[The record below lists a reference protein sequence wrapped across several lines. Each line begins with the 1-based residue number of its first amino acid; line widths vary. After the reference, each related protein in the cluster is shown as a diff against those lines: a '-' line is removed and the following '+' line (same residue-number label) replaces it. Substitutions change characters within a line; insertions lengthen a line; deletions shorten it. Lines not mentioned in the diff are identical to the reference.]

1 MRYARRR
8 LPSSGSLGSRF
19 PAFAASPVFS
29 HRYYARLRLPFL
41 RLGLL
46 RLTLAS
52 RYLVLARLCSCPL
65 SGSPFGREDDPTST
79 WPFSSP
85 ACLTGC
91 HHKEMTVLSSSRA
104 TPLRA
109 CPARGPRWCPL
120 HSPSRLQDSC
130 LPAQSNRR
138 LSSAHAEL
146 SLTDHNYKIFGAQS
160 RGLHARYTWLHT
172 HPCGICM
179 QVHYRF
185 GGSPPPMGLARSPA
199 LTHWVTSTDFTRSFP
214 IPRFRAYLDA
224 KLLFL
229 GST

>member
-1 MRYARRR
+1 
-8 LPSSGSLGSRF
+8 
-19 PAFAASPVFS
+19 
-29 HRYYARLRLPFL
+29 
-41 RLGLL
+41 
-46 RLTLAS
+46 
-52 RYLVLARLCSCPL
+52 
-65 SGSPFGREDDPTST
+65 
-79 WPFSSP
+79 
-85 ACLTGC
+85 
-91 HHKEMTVLSSSRA
+91 MTVLSSSRA

-146 SLTDHNYKIFGAQS
+146 SLTHHNYKIFGAQS

-229 GST
+229 GSFIGIESFIRQGRGDAEKVPLKAGDWPNDSGFDDYLVSKSLRLCVSARKIPSDPTDWCRDFRSATPARLRPGPTGPDGRCRSRYRNRHRNGEEIG